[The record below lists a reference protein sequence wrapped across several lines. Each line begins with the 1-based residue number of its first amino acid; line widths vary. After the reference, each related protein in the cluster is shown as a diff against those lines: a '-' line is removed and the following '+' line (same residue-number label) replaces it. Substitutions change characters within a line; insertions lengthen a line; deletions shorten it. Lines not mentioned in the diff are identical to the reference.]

1 MEAEEKTLVSGGD
14 QLSFLTVCVQGLR
27 VVGPKMDVV
36 HVKGQPWKRGRISQK
51 GREGG

>member
-14 QLSFLTVCVQGLR
+14 KLSFLTVCVQGLR